1 VHHRFGPVAIAFALA
16 LGGCG
21 TLPAAGPATRDI
33 VAEKPGVAGLAYQVV
48 DVDQTVLGKLA
59 GRRDDTFKGRF
70 PERSGGAS
78 EAIGVGDY
86 VAVTIWEASVGGLFS
101 AGDSASKSATVPE
114 QPVSSGGTIVVPYAG
129 VIKVAGHTPT
139 QVKTIVEQA
148 LAGKA
153 IEPQVLVNVTRN
165 ATNTVTVIGE
175 VVKGGVVPLAMPG
188 SRILDALA
196 AAGGI
201 SAPVNQVFLQLARG
215 GRTVRVPLQ
224 TVLQDPGENVQLRP
238 KDTVVALRDPQSF
251 TIFGASGSSSRVE
264 FDASGTTLDQALA
277 KVGGL
282 QTQQA
287 DPAAVF
293 LFRFERPE
301 IVGALDPTNA
311 DYRAGK
317 QSIPIVYRVNLR
329 EASGLF
335 VAKTL
340 QLYDKDTIYVASAP
354 SLELQKFFQLIG
366 TLTQPLQSGLQTASA
381 AEKLQ

>member
-1 VHHRFGPVAIAFALA
+1 MQHRFGPVAIAFALA

-33 VAEKPGVAGLAYQVV
+33 VAEKPGVAGLAYQVI
-48 DVDQTVLGKLA
+48 DVDQSVLTKLA
-59 GRRDDTFKGRF
+59 GRSDDTFKGRF
-70 PERSGGAS
+70 PERGGGAS

-114 QPVSSGGTIVVPYAG
+114 QPVSSAGTIVVPYAG

-188 SRILDALA
+188 ARLLDALA

-201 SAPVNQVFLQLARG
+201 SAPVNQVFLQVARN
-215 GRTVRVPLQ
+215 GRIVRVPLQ

-251 TIFGASGSSSRVE
+251 TIFGASGASSRVE

-282 QTQQA
+282 QTQLA

-293 LFRFERPE
+293 LFRFERPD

-317 QSIPIVYRVNLR
+317 QAIPIVYRVNMR

-335 VAKTL
+335 VAKTFR
-340 QLYDKDTIYVASAP
+340 LYDKDTVYVASAP

-366 TLTQPLQSGLQTASA
+366 TLTQPLQSGLQTANA
-381 AEKLQ
+381 VEKLQ